1 LKARKLKMGVPSQRV
16 KWKWG
21 PPFCTPLHTLHTH

>member
-1 LKARKLKMGVPSQRV
+1 MGAPSKRIN
-16 KWKWG
+16 WKWG